1 MGHCKMKRLWL
12 KISIASFLFLSISY
26 SSQSNDRDFF
36 RVIDSTDSDQSKSQG
51 PISFVQHVQIAKE
64 NGLKPPNKFY
74 LPVIVA
80 YPKGET
86 LSYTLDSLQNYIF
99 GDHIGSLSQYFSE
112 VSYGKFQLTGKV
124 YALMELQYSVSDLD
138 SIEKTNSSMHFIVD
152 EMVAWAEDNLDLT
165 QFDNDGPDGIPNSG
179 DDDGYIDGLAFNIFG
194 YKDNLKTGRI
204 AAYVIDWMGNIT
216 LKHTTINGSYLGK
229 GRTAILVGMVDMQT
243 WAHEFVH
250 ILGIGDYYDDGRD
263 GRDRIIT
270 AGLGY
275 WSLMASGI
283 RPMAWTKIQLGWI
296 NPTILTQNIKN
307 LSIPNIETNP
317 YVLKIYQ
324 DDYHSDQYFLIENR
338 QNTASNY
345 PGKINGSGLLIWH
358 VNEKQGGNFKEK
370 PYRHINLE
378 EADGRDDMKNNLYQG
393 GNWGDDGDVF
403 PGSSNNTEFSD
414 FTYPNARYPVIYGDR
429 YSGISITNISQSALT
444 MTADINIKER
454 LGYPIHYDNP
464 FEYFQYQPKWQNDT
478 QTLAGVLFT
487 SSDAGYITEIDV
499 LFWAYGKCDDEATYE
514 VYIYDEFDGSSP
526 SSLIYQSDTYDF
538 ACEDQRGFHPIY
550 IDNVPIS
557 ANANFFVVIRAV
569 SNTSSILAYS
579 VQKRWYAPDSDRSFI
594 SGNGTTYDKTKHWAI
609 RSKISYEKIDTN
621 KVGIPVG
628 IPTEF
633 DLHENYPNPFNPI
646 TTLRF
651 GLPEV
656 SDITLTIY
664 NILGQR
670 VRSFNMESTP
680 AGYHSIKWNATND
693 YGEQVGAGVYLYQL
707 RANQFVKTRKMVLLK

>member
-1 MGHCKMKRLWL
+1 MKQIWT
-12 KISIASFLFLSISY
+12 KISIATFLFLSISY
-26 SSQSNDRDFF
+26 SFQSKDRDFF
-36 RVIDSTDSDQSKSQG
+36 RVIDSTDPDQSKSQG
-51 PISFVQHVQIAKE
+51 PISFVQHVQIAKQ
-64 NGLKPPNKFY
+64 NGLKTPNTFF

-124 YALMELQYSVSDLD
+124 YALIESQYSVSDLD
-138 SIEKTNSSMHFIVD
+138 SIRKEEGWLNTLNH

-165 QFDNDGPDGIPNSG
+165 QFDNDGPDGNPNSG
-179 DDDGYIDGLAFNIFG
+179 DDDGYMDGLAINLFG
-194 YKDNLKTGRI
+194 YMDGSNGGNKL
-204 AAYVIDWMGNIT
+204 ASFVSDWMTSTTI
-216 LKHTTINGSYLGK
+216 KHTTINGSYLGI
-229 GRTAILVGMVDMQT
+229 GRIATMVGMEDIAI
-243 WAHEFVH
+243 WAHEFGH
-250 ILGIGDYYDDGRD
+250 ILGLSDYYDDKREG
-263 GRDRIIT
+263 GDRIRT
-270 AGLGY
+270 FGLGY

-345 PGKINGSGLLIWH
+345 PEKINGSGLLIWH
-358 VNEKQGGNFKEK
+358 VNEKRGHNFSEK
-370 PYRHINLE
+370 SHRHINLE
-378 EADGRDDMKNNLYQG
+378 EADGRDDMQKNIYTRE
-393 GNWGDDGDVF
+393 GNSGDDGDVF

-414 FTYPNARYPVIYGDR
+414 FTYPNARYPIIYGGR

-444 MTADINIKER
+444 MTADIDIKER

-464 FEYFQYQPKWQNDT
+464 FEYFNYQPFWKNGT
-478 QTLAGVLFT
+478 QTWAGILFT

-499 LFWAYGKCDDEATYE
+499 RFDWERVCDDEPTYE

-526 SSLIYQSDTYDF
+526 SSLIYQSDTYDL
-538 ACEDQRGFHPIY
+538 ACEDRGGFHPIY

-569 SNTSSILAYS
+569 SNNSSILSYS
-579 VQKRWYAPDSDRSFI
+579 VQKRWYSPDSDRSFV
-594 SGNGTTYDKTKHWAI
+594 SENGTTFDKTKHWAI
-609 RSKISYEKIDTN
+609 RSKISYEKIDHHKN
-621 KVGIPVG
+621 GIRVGIP
-628 IPTEF
+628 PEF
-633 DLHENYPNPFNPI
+633 ALLENYPNPFNLT

-651 GLPEV
+651 DVPEV
-656 SDITLTIY
+656 SNITLTIY
-664 NILGQR
+664 NMLGQR
-670 VRSFNMESTP
+670 VRSFNMQSTP
-680 AGYHSIKWNATND
+680 AGYHAVTWDGTND
-693 YGEQVGAGVYLYQL
+693 LGKQVSAGVYLYRIQ
-707 RANQFVKTRKMVLLK
+707 AGEFTQTKKMLLLK